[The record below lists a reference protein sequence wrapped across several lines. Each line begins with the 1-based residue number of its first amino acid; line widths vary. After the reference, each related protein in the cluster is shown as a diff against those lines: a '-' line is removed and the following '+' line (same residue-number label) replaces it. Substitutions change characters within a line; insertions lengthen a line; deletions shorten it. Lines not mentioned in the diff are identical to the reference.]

1 MTRSLADHAELTA
14 LSYRQNILS
23 DASVLQVSSLSP
35 TVKGYRLRVE
45 DPRLTFRAGQWV
57 DVFIPGVDQV
67 GGFSICSAP
76 SLLRTSSEIHLA
88 VKESKWPPAYWF
100 HSRCRPGDVF
110 KIRVGGDFFLHDG
123 DFLHDGTAP
132 SRKMADVVLIAGG
145 VGINPLLSMGLHLA
159 DLQRARPGCPQLPD
173 RVVLL
178 YGARTRQELIFR
190 DVIASMKTEL
200 QSLDVRYFVSRE
212 PVAAAEASQY
222 REGRVTEADLEAALQ
237 QCADRT
243 KVVCYLCG
251 PRSMMTDDFL
261 SGLRRRGVSDDRL
274 FYEKWW

>member
-1 MTRSLADHAELTA
+1 MGTK
-14 LSYRQNILS
+14 Q
-23 DASVLQVSSLSP
+23 
-35 TVKGYRLRVE
+35 
-45 DPRLTFRAGQWV
+45 
-57 DVFIPGVDQV
+57 
-67 GGFSICSAP
+67 
-76 SLLRTSSEIHLA
+76 
-88 VKESKWPPAYWF
+88 WPPAYWF

-190 DVIASMKTEL
+190 VSREF
-200 QSLDVRYFVSRE
+200 FVSR
-212 PVAAAEASQY
+212 
-222 REGRVTEADLEAALQ
+222 
-237 QCADRT
+237 
-243 KVVCYLCG
+243 
-251 PRSMMTDDFL
+251 L
-261 SGLRRRGVSDDRL
+261 SL
-274 FYEKWW
+274 